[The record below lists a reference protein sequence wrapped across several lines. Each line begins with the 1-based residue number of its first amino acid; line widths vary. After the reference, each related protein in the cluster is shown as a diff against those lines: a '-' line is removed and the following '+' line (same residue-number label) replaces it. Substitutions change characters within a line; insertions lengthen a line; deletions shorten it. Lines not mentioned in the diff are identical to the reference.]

1 MLVHVRF
8 VEYGWD
14 WSGAFAP
21 DLLGDTQLKVRN
33 LVTGATQVLR
43 VEVQNAAFLHA
54 EFNGIS
60 ATDNSLG
67 TYMIFLSEDEGGFM
81 PYRIDN
87 FSVEVRCLKFMLI
100 LDQDQ
105 MNRPTDLLLYLVDK
119 FLAPVLES
127 SV

>member
-54 EFNGIS
+54 ES

-105 MNRPTDLLLYLVDK
+105 MNRPTDLLPYLVDT
-119 FLAPVLES
+119 FLAPFLES